1 MPELK
6 FSRTVDFSPEQM
18 LRLVSDM
25 GSYPAFVP
33 NCSAMEVSAGHN
45 GVCEAR
51 MHVQFG
57 PVSQSYTS
65 RVDINEEALSVH
77 SKALDGPFSHLDS
90 LWEFVPE
97 GEGTRVKL
105 SIDFEISNPLLAAV
119 AEPAFADKQ
128 EEILEAFLAE
138 ANRRYG

>member
-6 FSRTVDFSPEQM
+6 FSRIVEFSPEQM

-25 GSYPAFVP
+25 DSYPDFVP

-65 RVDINEEALSVH
+65 RVAINEEALSVH
-77 SKALDGPFSHLDS
+77 SRALDGPFSYLES
-90 LWEFVPE
+90 LWRFAPE
-97 GEGTRVKL
+97 REGTRVRL
-105 SIDFEISNPLLAAV
+105 EINFEISNPLLAAV

-128 EEILEAFLAE
+128 SEILDAFLAE
-138 ANRRYG
+138 AKRRYG

>member
-25 GSYPAFVP
+25 GSYPDFVP

-57 PVSQSYTS
+57 PVSQNYTS
-65 RVDINEEALSVH
+65 RVKVDEEALSVH
-77 SKALDGPFSHLDS
+77 SEALDGPFSYLNS
-90 LWEFVPE
+90 LWEFAPE
-97 GEGTRVKL
+97 GEGTLVQL
-105 SIDFEISNPLLAAV
+105 SIDFKISNPLLAAV

-128 EEILEAFLAE
+128 GEILDAFLAE
-138 ANRRYG
+138 AKRRYS